1 MRIGIIGAGMAG
13 LACGEKL
20 QAAGA
25 AVSLF
30 DKGRGPGGRMSTR
43 RIAASFGEAGFDH
56 GAPFFETSD
65 PAFAAQVN
73 DWVAQGCAVPWPAAG
88 ETAFVG
94 TPSMNAPLKLIAR
107 DLDVRW
113 ESRIDTLSRRDNGWQ
128 IGEAG
133 VFDVAVVAVPAEQAA
148 ILLARAEP
156 AIATRAAQTPSAPCW
171 SVMAAFA
178 EPLDVGP
185 DLIRHDGIVAA
196 AMRNRA
202 KPGRSG
208 PESWVL
214 QASADWSE
222 HHIDDDAAS
231 VATALLEAFCVL
243 VGRSL
248 PAPVI
253 LEAHRWR
260 YARPL
265 TRQGAPLWN
274 GADRIGACGDWLG
287 GGGGVQGA
295 WLSGRALAARILAP
309 EAVSA

>member
-1 MRIGIIGAGMAG
+1 MRIAIIGAGMAG
-13 LACGEKL
+13 LACGEQL

-43 RIAASFGEAGFDH
+43 RIAASLGEAGFDH
-56 GAPFFETSD
+56 GAPFFEASA

-73 DWVAQGCAVPWPAAG
+73 DWIAKGCAAPWPAAG
-88 ETAFVG
+88 ESAFVG
-94 TPSMNAPLKLIAR
+94 APSMNAPLKLMAR
-107 DLDVRW
+107 HLDVRW
-113 ESRIDTLSRRDNGWQ
+113 TTRIAMLSRHNDGWHV
-128 IGEAG
+128 GEQG

-156 AIATRAAQTPSAPCW
+156 AIATRAAQTRSAPIW
-171 SVMAAFA
+171 SVMAAFD

-185 DLIRHDGIVAA
+185 DLIGHDGIVATA
-196 AMRNRA
+196 VRNRA

-208 PESWVL
+208 PESWVI

-243 VGRSL
+243 VGGPL

-265 TRQGAPLWN
+265 NRQGALLWN
-274 GADRIGACGDWLG
+274 GADRIGACGDWL

-295 WLSGRALAARILAP
+295 WLSGRALAARILAR